1 MTDKKETQSIEC
13 LKKALQIAKV
23 IYGCENFTTME
34 CYLNLANNLE
44 KQGQK
49 QEADDLYTECLE
61 NFDKKDAQ
69 MKKFDE
75 ENDFNGSLNSA
86 ENISQKLLMQQQRLF
101 GGINMSIE
109 ERDAGVI

>member
-1 MTDKKETQSIEC
+1 
-13 LKKALQIAKV
+13 
-23 IYGCENFTTME
+23 ME

-49 QEADDLYTECLE
+49 EEADLLYNECLE

-69 MKKFDE
+69 LKKFDE

-86 ENISQKLLMQQQRLF
+86 ENISKKLELQ
-101 GGINMSIE
+101 
-109 ERDAGVI
+109 